1 MTVIIPIRGDD
12 APSLKDVVGMM
23 RRLADKIESGEHGE
37 VASLFVVMPSIKDE
51 FPKLFAFGDVDGN
64 NNPYIQLDLAKQ
76 LLLNNLV
83 VRD

>member
-1 MTVIIPIRGDD
+1 VTIVHIRGEDT
-12 APSLKDVVGMM
+12 PSLKDVVGML

-37 VASLFVVMPSIKDE
+37 VNSVFVVVPSAQED
-51 FPKLFAFGDVDGN
+51 FPKVFAFGDVDGN